1 MRHIFAAATLLLA
14 AVLPAAAQEVTV
26 SHGAAM
32 HGDLKYGPGFTHFD
46 YSNPDAPK
54 GGEVRLSAI
63 GSFDN
68 LNPFILKGQSAAGLG
83 QVFETLMTGSEDEAF
98 SEYGLIAE
106 SIEMPG
112 DRSWVAFTLRPE
124 ARWHDGTPITIDDVL
139 FSLDA
144 LKTRG
149 HPFYRAYFRDALEAE
164 EVGERKVKFTF
175 ADGLNRELPLIMG
188 QMPILSKAYFTAND
202 FEKTTL
208 EPPLGSGPYRVER
221 VDAGRSITYRRVEDY
236 WGAELPVRRGQNN
249 FDVIRYDYYR
259 DPTVAMEAFKA
270 HEYDFRQENTAK
282 VWATAYEGPAFD
294 QDLIVREEIGHSIP
308 TGMQGFF
315 FNTRLAKFADP
326 RVRQALAYAFDFEW
340 TNKNLFHGAYT
351 RTASYFSNSEL
362 ASSGLPDAAELA
374 LLEPFR
380 GQVPPEVF
388 GETYAPPATDGS
400 GNARRNLGTAL
411 KLLGEAG
418 WTVQPDFSV
427 VRREISILDKRW
439 YLAVLVVSLLIMIA
453 LATWTYRVKA
463 NRSTGNPHRDMGSQ
477 LRMVWTVAPIAF
489 LIVVVVPWL
498 FPQESE
504 LRVPNEHAGKIVGPE
519 GEAMEIE
526 VLIVSPQFERIIAP
540 MVKNLEKL
548 GVVAKI
554 RLVDSA
560 QYEKRLEDFDFDMIT
575 GVIGQSLSPGNEQ
588 NNFWTSVAAD
598 TPGSR
603 NFAGV
608 NDPVVDALVE
618 KVIAAPDRG
627 SLIAATRALDRVL
640 LWGHYVI
647 PHWHIQHFRA
657 AYWNKFTR
665 PAVTPKYSLGF
676 DSWWIDPA
684 REERLAEREKSAEG
698 Q

>member
-14 AVLPAAAQEVTV
+14 AVLPAAAQEVSV

-32 HGDLKYGPGFTHFD
+32 HGNLKYGPGFTHFD

-124 ARWHDGTPITIDDVL
+124 ARWHDGTPITVDDVL

-149 HPFYRAYFRDALEAE
+149 HPFYRAYFRDALKAE

-221 VDAGRSITYRRVEDY
+221 VDAGRSITYHRVEDY

-294 QDLIVREEIGHSIP
+294 QDLIVKEEIGHSIP

-340 TNKNLFHGAYT
+340 TNTNLFHGAYT

-388 GETYAPPATDGS
+388 GETYAPPVTDGS
-400 GNARRNLGTAL
+400 GNARRNLRTAL

-418 WTVQPDFSV
+418 WTVADARLTSP
-427 VRREISILDKRW
+427 
-439 YLAVLVVSLLIMIA
+439 
-453 LATWTYRVKA
+453 
-463 NRSTGNPHRDMGSQ
+463 G
-477 LRMVWTVAPIAF
+477 
-489 LIVVVVPWL
+489 
-498 FPQESE
+498 
-504 LRVPNEHAGKIVGPE
+504 

-526 VLIVSPQFERIIAP
+526 ILIVSPQFERIIAP

-575 GVIGQSLSPGNEQ
+575 GVVGQSLSPGNEQ

-647 PHWHIQHFRA
+647 PHWHIQHFRV

-684 REERLAEREKSAEG
+684 MEERLAERETSAEG

>member
-14 AVLPAAAQEVTV
+14 AVLPAAAQEVSV

-32 HGDLKYGPGFTHFD
+32 HGNLKYGPGFTHFD

-124 ARWHDGTPITIDDVL
+124 ARWHDGTPIAVDDVL

-149 HPFYRAYFRDALEAE
+149 HPFYRAYFRDALKAE

-221 VDAGRSITYRRVEDY
+221 VDAGRSITYHRVEDY

-294 QDLIVREEIGHSIP
+294 QDLIVKEEIGHSIP

-340 TNKNLFHGAYT
+340 TNTNLFHGAYT

-388 GETYAPPATDGS
+388 GETYAPPVTDGS
-400 GNARRNLGTAL
+400 GNARRNLRTAL

-418 WTVQPDFSV
+418 WTVADARLTSP
-427 VRREISILDKRW
+427 
-439 YLAVLVVSLLIMIA
+439 
-453 LATWTYRVKA
+453 
-463 NRSTGNPHRDMGSQ
+463 G
-477 LRMVWTVAPIAF
+477 
-489 LIVVVVPWL
+489 
-498 FPQESE
+498 
-504 LRVPNEHAGKIVGPE
+504 

-526 VLIVSPQFERIIAP
+526 ILIVSPQFERIIAP

-575 GVIGQSLSPGNEQ
+575 GVVGQSLSPGNEQ

-647 PHWHIQHFRA
+647 PHWHIQHFRV

-684 REERLAEREKSAEG
+684 MEERLAERETSAEG